1 MTKKIEKSRRAD
13 YSDRAGEIAKYKV
26 ELDIAPTSSPGWQN
40 IRVIVNGVPYAEAE
54 AKVYDVGS
62 EYGINHGR
70 VSKLALN
77 RRDYRTG
84 LISQWLAHYDRGW
97 DREPMIDIDKACV
110 LAIINAFPEPATNN
124 EEGGTR

>member
-26 ELDIAPTSSPGWQN
+26 ELDIAPTSSPGWKD
-40 IRVIVNGVPYAEAE
+40 IRVTVNGVPYANAD

-70 VSKLALN
+70 VSKLGLF
-77 RRDYRTG
+77 RRDYLTG
-84 LISQWLAHYDRGW
+84 RVSQWYANYDRAW
-97 DREPMIDIDKACV
+97 DMEPKTDIDRACV

-124 EEGGTR
+124 EEGGAE